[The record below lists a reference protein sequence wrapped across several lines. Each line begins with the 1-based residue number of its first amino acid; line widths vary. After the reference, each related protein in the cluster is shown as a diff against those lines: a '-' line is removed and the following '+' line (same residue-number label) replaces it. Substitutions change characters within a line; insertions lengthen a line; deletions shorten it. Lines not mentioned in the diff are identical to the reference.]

1 MSQYRNDRD
10 AARQRIADLE
20 TRLAERE
27 AALSAQDVAVA
38 ERDAEIA
45 RLRHQLVLAGILGH
59 RLRPV
64 HTAVGTRMVV
74 LAVAVA
80 GAALGMGILAL
91 RAPRPVIVE
100 VVPAPNTPNAAA
112 AQPILADPADVTTGV
127 VPIVDEGAASDAV
140 ARDEREMR
148 RELEPKVFA
157 GRGTVEEIRMLKAI
171 CAAQGDR
178 ACRDRASALLP
189 KAKPAVF

>member
-20 TRLAERE
+20 VRLAERE

-45 RLRHQLVLAGILGH
+45 RLRHHLVLAGILGH

-64 HTAVGTRMVV
+64 HSALGTRMVV

-100 VVPAPNTPNAAA
+100 VVPAPNAAA
-112 AQPILADPADVTTGV
+112 PQPILADPADVTIGV
-127 VPIVDEGAASDAV
+127 APVVDDGAGAEAASP
-140 ARDEREMR
+140 DEREMR
-148 RELEPKVFA
+148 RQLEPKVYA

-171 CAAQGDR
+171 CAHQGDR
-178 ACRDRASALLP
+178 ACRDRAAALLP